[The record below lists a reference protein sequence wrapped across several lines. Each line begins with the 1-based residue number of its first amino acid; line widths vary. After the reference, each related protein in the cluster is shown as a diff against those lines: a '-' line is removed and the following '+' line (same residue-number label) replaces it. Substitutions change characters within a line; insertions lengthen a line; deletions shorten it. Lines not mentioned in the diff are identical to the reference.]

1 MKRKIKF
8 IVNPSEITAGTR
20 GSSLGPY
27 AIMTAAREAKSNIFG
42 THEVQILSDENQLL
56 DNADNH
62 PFAKNI
68 KGLVKIY
75 QTVSNAVYDTIQAAE
90 FPIILAADHG
100 SAGGTIAGIK
110 KAYPNKRLGV
120 VWIDAHGDLHSPYTT
135 PSGNMHGMPLS
146 TAINEDNMPC
156 KSNDIDIETRDLWNE
171 LKNMHGVAPK
181 IFPSDLIFV
190 GVRDTEKQEDALIE
204 RLKIT
209 NHKVES
215 VRIEGVEKIL
225 TAIKNQLSACDIL
238 YISFDVDSM
247 DPDITSYGT
256 GTPVKNGLTP
266 TEAQELILG
275 LMSNDKMVCL
285 EIVEVNPCL
294 DDKKNEMAEVTFGIL
309 NKVVKQFEKNETIK

>member
-1 MKRKIKF
+1 MNNKIKF

-27 AIMTAAREAKSNIFG
+27 AIMTAARKAKSNLFG
-42 THEVQILSDENQLL
+42 TREVEIISDENHLL
-56 DNADNH
+56 DNSDNH

-68 KGLVKIY
+68 KGLVK
-75 QTVSNAVYDTIQAAE
+75 VYETISESVYKTIKAGE
-90 FPIILAADHG
+90 FPIVLAADHG

-146 TAINEDNMPC
+146 TAINDDNMPC
-156 KSNDIDIETRDLWNE
+156 KSNDVDAETRDLWNE

-181 IFPSDLIFV
+181 ILPSDLIFV
-190 GVRDTEKQEDALIE
+190 GVRDTEHQEDALIE
-204 RLKIT
+204 RLNIT
-209 NHKVES
+209 NHKVET
-215 VRIEGVEKIL
+215 VRVDGVESIL
-225 TAIKNQLSACDIL
+225 KAINNQLSACDIL

-266 TEAQELILG
+266 AEAQQLILG
-275 LMSNDKMVCL
+275 LMTSEKMVCF

-309 NKVVKQFEKNETIK
+309 NEVVQQFEKTK

>member
-1 MKRKIKF
+1 MKSKIKF

-27 AIMTAAREAKSNIFG
+27 AIMTAARKAKSTLFG
-42 THEVQILSDENQLL
+42 IREMEIISDQNHLL
-56 DNADNH
+56 DHSDKH

-68 KGLVKIY
+68 KGLVK
-75 QTVSNAVYDTIQAAE
+75 VYETISESVYKTIQAGE
-90 FPIILAADHG
+90 FPLVLAADHG

-146 TAINEDNMPC
+146 TVINEDNLPC
-156 KSNDIDIETRDLWNE
+156 KSNDVDAETSDLWNE

-181 IFPSDLIFV
+181 VLPSDLIFV
-190 GVRDTEKQEDALIE
+190 GVRDTEHQEDALIE
-204 RLKIT
+204 RLNIT
-209 NHKVES
+209 NHKVET
-215 VRIEGVEKIL
+215 VRKDGVESVL
-225 TAIKNQLSACDIL
+225 NAINAQLSACDIL

-266 TEAQELILG
+266 AEAQNLILG
-275 LMSNDKMVCL
+275 LMKSDKIVCF

-309 NKVVKQFEKNETIK
+309 NEVVEQFEKTI

>member
-1 MKRKIKF
+1 MKNKIKF

-27 AIMTAAREAKSNIFG
+27 AIMTAARKAKSTLFG
-42 THEVQILSDENQLL
+42 THEVEILSDENQLL
-56 DNADNH
+56 DNSDNH

-68 KGLVKIY
+68 KGLVKVY
-75 QTVSNAVYDTIQAAE
+75 ETVSEAVNKSLQTGE
-90 FPIILAADHG
+90 FPIVLAADHG

-146 TAINEDNMPC
+146 TVINEDNAPC
-156 KSNDIDIETRDLWNE
+156 KSNEVDAETRDLWNV
-171 LKNMHGVAPK
+171 LKNMHGIAPK
-181 IFPSDLIFV
+181 VLPSDLIFV
-190 GVRDTEKQEDALIE
+190 GVRDTEHQEDTLIE
-204 RLKIT
+204 RLNIT
-209 NHKVES
+209 NHKVET
-215 VRIEGVEKIL
+215 VREKGIDAILKAIED
-225 TAIKNQLSACDIL
+225 QLAECEIL

-266 TEAQELILG
+266 AEAQQLILG
-275 LMSNDKMVCL
+275 LMENEKTVCF

-294 DDKKNEMAEVTFGIL
+294 DDKVNEMAEVTFGIL
-309 NKVVKQFEKNETIK
+309 NEVVEQFEKTK

>member
-1 MKRKIKF
+1 MRNKIKF

-27 AIMTAAREAKSNIFG
+27 AIMTAARKAKSTLFG
-42 THEVQILSDENQLL
+42 IREMEIISDQNHLL
-56 DNADNH
+56 DHSDKH

-68 KGLVKIY
+68 KGLVK
-75 QTVSNAVYDTIQAAE
+75 VYETISESVYKTIQAGE
-90 FPIILAADHG
+90 FPLVLAADHG

-146 TAINEDNMPC
+146 TVINEDNLPC
-156 KSNDIDIETRDLWNE
+156 KSNDVDAETSDLWNE

-181 IFPSDLIFV
+181 VLPSDLIFV
-190 GVRDTEKQEDALIE
+190 GVRDTEHQEDALIE
-204 RLKIT
+204 RLNIT
-209 NHKVES
+209 NHKVET
-215 VRIEGVEKIL
+215 VRKDGVERIL
-225 TAIKNQLSACDIL
+225 NAINAQLSACDIL

-266 TEAQELILG
+266 AEAQNLILG
-275 LMSNDKMVCL
+275 LMKSEKIVCF

-309 NKVVKQFEKNETIK
+309 NEVVEQFEKTK

>member
-1 MKRKIKF
+1 MKNKIKF

-27 AIMTAAREAKSNIFG
+27 AIMTAARKAKSTLFG
-42 THEVQILSDENQLL
+42 THEVEILSDENHLL
-56 DNADNH
+56 DNSDNH

-68 KGLVKIY
+68 KGLVK
-75 QTVSNAVYDTIQAAE
+75 VYDTVSEAVNKSLQTGE
-90 FPIILAADHG
+90 FPIVLAADHG

-146 TAINEDNMPC
+146 TVINEDNTPC
-156 KSNDIDIETRDLWNE
+156 KSNEVDAETRDLWNV
-171 LKNMHGVAPK
+171 LKSMHGIAPK
-181 IFPSDLIFV
+181 VLPSDLIFV
-190 GVRDTEKQEDALIE
+190 GVRDTEHQEDALIE
-204 RLKIT
+204 RLNIT
-209 NHKVES
+209 NHQVES
-215 VRIEGVEKIL
+215 VREKGVGSILKTIE
-225 TAIKNQLSACDIL
+225 NQLSACDIL

-266 TEAQELILG
+266 AEAQQLILG
-275 LMSNDKMVCL
+275 LMENEKTVCF

-294 DDKKNEMAEVTFGIL
+294 DNKVNQMAEVTFGIL
-309 NKVVKQFEKNETIK
+309 NEVVEQFEKTK

>member
-1 MKRKIKF
+1 MKNKIKF

-27 AIMTAAREAKSNIFG
+27 AIMTAARKAKSTLFG
-42 THEVQILSDENQLL
+42 THEVEILPDENQLL

-62 PFAKNI
+62 LFAKNI
-68 KGLVKIY
+68 KGLVK
-75 QTVSNAVYDTIQAAE
+75 VYDTVSEAVNKSLQTGE
-90 FPIILAADHG
+90 FPIVLAADHG

-146 TAINEDNMPC
+146 TVINEDNTPC
-156 KSNDIDIETRDLWNE
+156 KSNEVDAETRDLWNV
-171 LKNMHGVAPK
+171 LKNMHGIAPK
-181 IFPSDLIFV
+181 VLPSDLIFV
-190 GVRDTEKQEDALIE
+190 GVRDTEHQEDALIE
-204 RLKIT
+204 RLNIT
-209 NHKVES
+209 NHKVET
-215 VRIEGVEKIL
+215 VREKGIASILKAIE
-225 TAIKNQLSACDIL
+225 NQLTDCEIL

-266 TEAQELILG
+266 AEAQQLILG
-275 LMSNDKMVCL
+275 LMENEKTVCF

-294 DDKKNEMAEVTFGIL
+294 DDKVNQMAEVTFGIL
-309 NKVVKQFEKNETIK
+309 NEVVEQFEKTK

>member
-1 MKRKIKF
+1 MKNKIKF

-27 AIMTAAREAKSNIFG
+27 AIMTAARKAKSTLFG
-42 THEVQILSDENQLL
+42 THEVEILSDENHLL
-56 DNADNH
+56 DNSDNH

-68 KGLVKIY
+68 KGLVKVY
-75 QTVSNAVYDTIQAAE
+75 ETVSEAVNRSLQTEE
-90 FPIILAADHG
+90 FPIVLAADHG

-146 TAINEDNMPC
+146 TVINDDNTPC
-156 KSNDIDIETRDLWNE
+156 KSNEVDAETRDLWNV
-171 LKNMHGVAPK
+171 LKNMHGIAPK
-181 IFPSDLIFV
+181 VLPSDLIFV
-190 GVRDTEKQEDALIE
+190 GVRDTEHQEDALIE
-204 RLKIT
+204 RLNIT
-209 NHKVES
+209 NHKVET
-215 VRIEGVEKIL
+215 VREKGIDAILKAIE
-225 TAIKNQLSACDIL
+225 NQLSACEIL

-266 TEAQELILG
+266 AEAQQLILG
-275 LMSNDKMVCL
+275 LMENEKTVCF

-294 DDKKNEMAEVTFGIL
+294 DDKVNEMAEVTFGIL
-309 NKVVKQFEKNETIK
+309 NEVVEQFEKTK

>member
-1 MKRKIKF
+1 MKNKIKF

-27 AIMTAAREAKSNIFG
+27 AIMTAARKAKSTLFG
-42 THEVQILSDENQLL
+42 THEVEILPDENQLL

-68 KGLVKIY
+68 KGLVK
-75 QTVSNAVYDTIQAAE
+75 VYDTVSEAVNKSLQTGE
-90 FPIILAADHG
+90 FPIVLAADHG

-146 TAINEDNMPC
+146 TVINEDNTPC
-156 KSNDIDIETRDLWNE
+156 KSNEVDAETRDLWNV
-171 LKNMHGVAPK
+171 LKNMHGIAPK
-181 IFPSDLIFV
+181 VLPSDLIFV
-190 GVRDTEKQEDALIE
+190 GVRDTEHQEDALIE
-204 RLKIT
+204 RLNIT
-209 NHKVES
+209 NHKVET
-215 VRIEGVEKIL
+215 VREKGIDSILKAIE
-225 TAIKNQLSACDIL
+225 NQLSACEIL

-266 TEAQELILG
+266 AEAQQLILG
-275 LMSNDKMVCL
+275 LMENEKTVCF

-294 DDKKNEMAEVTFGIL
+294 DDKVNQMAEVTFGIL
-309 NKVVKQFEKNETIK
+309 NEVVEQFEKTK